1 MHEMFMGD
9 GLQMLE
15 INQKIWKVGQTRPLT
30 IEEVML
36 DEEFLKDYEQLNKTL
51 FRYLTIDKMVE
62 MAKFLINEPDF

>member
-1 MHEMFMGD
+1 MGD